1 MPFLIVRNDIT
12 KMNVDAIV
20 NAANNSLLGGGGVDG
35 AIHRAAGPQLLEEC
49 RTLGGCATGDAKI
62 TKGYNLPAKY
72 VIHTVGPVWEGGGY
86 NKKELLTSCYRKS
99 LELAKEYG
107 CETVAFPLISA
118 GAYGYP
124 KDQALRVAIDA
135 ITGFLSR
142 NDMLVYI
149 VIFDKDS
156 FRISEKLVA
165 DIRQFIDDRYVDEHS
180 NVENER
186 VRKETFSRV
195 SDVGLDVSEDILY
208 YEDIEE
214 ANRNNPD
221 YVEPTVTYRDI
232 PLGSIEGVKRFQES
246 QESSAHIKSSVERIE
261 SVKTFEDTDYLDD
274 VMRILRRN
282 SGTQFLPLEDYVKDL
297 DESFSEMLLRKISE
311 KGMKDSECYKK
322 ANIDRKLFSK
332 IKNDKLYKPS
342 KPTAIAFA
350 IALELSLGETEE
362 LLRKAGFALSHS
374 SKFDII
380 IEYFI
385 VNENYNIFD
394 INDALFEFDQPL
406 LGC

>member
-12 KMNVDAIV
+12 KMKVDAIV

-35 AIHRAAGPQLLEEC
+35 AIHLAAGPQLLEEC
-49 RTLGGCATGDAKI
+49 RTLHGCATGDAKI

-99 LELAKEYG
+99 LELAKNAG
-107 CETVAFPLISA
+107 CESVAFPLISA

-135 ITGFLSR
+135 ITAFLSR

-149 VIFDKDS
+149 VIFDKES
-156 FRISEKLVA
+156 YKISEKLVA
-165 DIRQFIDDRYVDEHS
+165 DIRQYIDDNYVDEHS
-180 NVENER
+180 DSEYER
-186 VRKETFSRV
+186 RRRTAAQSIFHKAKNIFGDDAFEGGSVRKDMAEPSAAPVFS
-195 SDVGLDVSEDILY
+195 
-208 YEDIEE
+208 
-214 ANRNNPD
+214 A
-221 YVEPTVTYRDI
+221 T
-232 PLGSIEGVKRFQES
+232 GSKPSRP
-246 QESSAHIKSSVERIE
+246 
-261 SVKTFEDTDYLDD
+261 LDD
-274 VMRILRRN
+274 YIREI
-282 SGTQFLPLEDYVKDL
+282 

-385 VNENYNIFD
+385 RNKNYNVFD
-394 INDALFEFDQPL
+394 INDALFQFDQPL